1 MLINEYFDQFV
12 VGKKFNKEM
21 AVALYKAQVAF
32 TTKNEDHLLF
42 FGSGLTG
49 VYKVMTSKSDIDD
62 IFIDILD
69 TDYLE
74 VKAGLREIDGLRLD
88 FVISSDPYNLMI
100 AYLIHRFYTSEYID
114 DKKKE
119 RVMFDLVLL
128 MQYKMF
134 TGLLAHYF
142 KYPAEERAA
151 TATFNALSNKFLLKK
166 LGTWQAYFN
175 YRAGEVSKDPKFVKE
190 VYKRFDD
197 VEAVIYYLN
206 AVYGAVKD
214 VLKNIY
220 REFALIREND
230 QKLQSRS
237 STHDEES
244 GEAISD
250 VTNNVAKYLD
260 TVKRN
265 IHDKD
270 SFITSDALNITTK
283 IMKDVSTNQLR
294 VLLEDF
300 SRDSLLPI
308 VGEIVDETVIT
319 IYDNFKDKDY
329 FNKGNDAS
337 RFLTDLKF
345 LIIAKRS
352 SDDPLELLK
361 LKVEKYIKTNLRGKS
376 LNTIKLVRTSL
387 IIFICIKAFIE

>member
-1 MLINEYFDQFV
+1 V
-12 VGKKFNKEM
+12 
-21 AVALYKAQVAF
+21 
-32 TTKNEDHLLF
+32 
-42 FGSGLTG
+42 
-49 VYKVMTSKSDIDD
+49 
-62 IFIDILD
+62 
-69 TDYLE
+69 
-74 VKAGLREIDGLRLD
+74 
-88 FVISSDPYNLMI
+88 
-100 AYLIHRFYTSEYID
+100 
-114 DKKKE
+114 
-119 RVMFDLVLL
+119 
-128 MQYKMF
+128 
-134 TGLLAHYF
+134 
-142 KYPAEERAA
+142 
-151 TATFNALSNKFLLKK
+151 
-166 LGTWQAYFN
+166 
-175 YRAGEVSKDPKFVKE
+175 
-190 VYKRFDD
+190 
-197 VEAVIYYLN
+197 
-206 AVYGAVKD
+206 
-214 VLKNIY
+214 
-220 REFALIREND
+220 
-230 QKLQSRS
+230 
-237 STHDEES
+237 ES

-250 VTNNVAKYLD
+250 VTNNVAKYLE